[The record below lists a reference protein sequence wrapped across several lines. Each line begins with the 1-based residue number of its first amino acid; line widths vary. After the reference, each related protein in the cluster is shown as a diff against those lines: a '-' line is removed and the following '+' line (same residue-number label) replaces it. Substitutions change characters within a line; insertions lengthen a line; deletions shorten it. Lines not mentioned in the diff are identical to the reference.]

1 MILSSEVKIN
11 TITMNPNSP
20 EEEDL
25 LEARI
30 KKKEIMSNL
39 LLMNPMKIQL
49 EKEGKAK
56 EGEEDQKERKIRR
69 KFFMTIF
76 RMNLTFILFSKIFF
90 KVSL

>member
-1 MILSSEVKIN
+1 MKIN

-25 LEARI
+25 LEVRI

-39 LLMNPMKIQL
+39 LLMNLMKIQL